1 MISLIS
7 VAIISAIFYV
17 SEINSQREQLSIIL
31 ESISQIG
38 SDNISKWLDERK
50 TNVQNLAESRLFITS
65 VKDLGNPELSSQEI
79 FQSRL
84 ELERFSIYAHNSWYW
99 LEGLK
104 ISDPNNGEMIFEFR
118 DAPTANLREQQHF
131 INALNGNIGLSEIYS
146 SEEPIINE
154 FGEYEKDVP
163 TLLISAPIYSDVG
176 LEGVLT
182 ARVNVFKIDTGV
194 TKYVTDFNSGDAFMV
209 NSDGF
214 LLSRSAFPQDIV
226 NFVER
231 RPELELRVFDPKN
244 QELTKLFQSADKNKP
259 ITIVDGYNDYR
270 GIPVI
275 GSINQIQDTDWF
287 FIFEIDEAEAYQEF
301 VVLQILVGYTL
312 SILAMVV
319 FGISLH
325 FSKTFARPIIDLK
338 ESAEEI
344 SSGNLDSPIKAKGSY
359 EIVKLSES
367 MDQMRKTIKK
377 QLEELKE
384 IDIAKTEFLNMI
396 SHEFKNPLI
405 PIIGF
410 SKALQKPKL
419 YGEIN
424 SKQLD
429 VLKKISTN
437 AEGLQSMI
445 AELLDIQN
453 LELGTMEFDYGKF
466 KVDELMREICKKFE
480 SKIIERKIQ
489 LVNKTQN
496 SIVIQSDEL
505 KIKQVLSH
513 LIDNAIDF
521 VPKEN
526 GKIEICVQEADDSVL
541 FFVKDNG
548 VGIPKEKQ
556 ENLFK
561 KFYQVSQGHTR
572 KHGGVGL
579 GISICKGIITKLDGK
594 IWLESEVGKGTT
606 FFFTIPKAD

>member
-1 MISLIS
+1 LKKGLPSLGTMINFLLIGTSGLFFTVNLKSISKLLRITGLIVTIIGAIGIIGYLIS
-7 VAIISAIFYV
+7 QPVMYYEV
-17 SEINSQREQLSIIL
+17 
-31 ESISQIG
+31 ESISGAMAFHTAILFALSGVAILSYSFVKSYVPFQTLTKQEYIWLAG
-38 SDNISKWLDERK
+38 ITITPGIFVFLLRMLESLSTTYRDFFGEMMYLASILVIIS
-50 TNVQNLAESRLFITS
+50 VIM
-65 VKDLGNPELSSQEI
+65 I
-79 FQSRL
+79 FQR
-84 ELERFSIYAHNSWYW
+84 IIHTHN
-99 LEGLK
+99 
-104 ISDPNNGEMIFEFR
+104 
-118 DAPTANLREQQHF
+118 NLDNTIQKR
-131 INALNGNIGLSEIYS
+131 
-146 SEEPIINE
+146 
-154 FGEYEKDVP
+154 
-163 TLLISAPIYSDVG
+163 
-176 LEGVLT
+176 
-182 ARVNVFKIDTGV
+182 
-194 TKYVTDFNSGDAFMV
+194 
-209 NSDGF
+209 
-214 LLSRSAFPQDIV
+214 
-226 NFVER
+226 
-231 RPELELRVFDPKN
+231 
-244 QELTKLFQSADKNKP
+244 TKLIQ
-259 ITIVDGYNDYR
+259 Y
-270 GIPVI
+270 
-275 GSINQIQDTDWF
+275 QI
-287 FIFEIDEAEAYQEF
+287 
-301 VVLQILVGYTL
+301 
-312 SILAMVV
+312 
-319 FGISLH
+319 
-325 FSKTFARPIIDLK
+325 
-338 ESAEEI
+338 
-344 SSGNLDSPIKAKGSY
+344 
-359 EIVKLSES
+359 
-367 MDQMRKTIKK
+367 
-377 QLEELKE
+377 EELKE

-410 SKALQKPKL
+410 SQALQKPKL

-437 AEGLQSMI
+437 AERLHSMI
-445 AELLDIQN
+445 IELLDIQN

-579 GISICKGIITKLDGK
+579 GISICKGIITKLGGK
-594 IWLESEVGKGTT
+594 IWVESEPGKGTA
-606 FFFTIPKAD
+606 FYFNIPKKQRGEE